1 MMGRHLPDPF
11 QLWLGLFRYLDLRPT
26 AFLGGKAALMLLAS
40 RLRDTFPFYYGW
52 VVVGA
57 SSAVVFARM
66 APAITTLTV
75 LIFPMSQQLGWSRTL
90 IAGSVS
96 AGAIA
101 SLVLSP
107 VVGWAIDRYGARPV
121 LVLSVLGL
129 GLAMVSLAWA
139 TVPFTFYLAFAAG
152 RVVFHTSAPIGAS
165 TVAARWFI
173 RKRGRAIGMIF
184 LFGAIGGIVFT
195 MVASLVVESHGLRA
209 TWIAIGLIVLVFSVV
224 PPLLLVAERPE
235 DIGLLP
241 DGVKPDR
248 EIPKTEAQTAVIPQA
263 RGIDDDSWTLREAV
277 GTRTFWILVSM
288 GFTSFFVHTSI
299 GVHMGAYFR
308 DIGLGATSAALAVS
322 LSWTVSAVF
331 SITWGWVTDRV
342 DVRYA
347 YSGMFLVQ
355 AVSTLYLILASGT
368 LGVFIAAGFFGI
380 VSAGSNVV
388 PSVMYA
394 NYFGRSSL
402 GKIRGLG
409 EVGVLL
415 GQATGPVIAGILF
428 ELQGGYSTIFTVFVV
443 LALACSLVVLK
454 AKAPV
459 KKTAVTAG

>member
-1 MMGRHLPDPF
+1 
-11 QLWLGLFRYLDLRPT
+11 
-26 AFLGGKAALMLLAS
+26 MLLAS

-52 VVVGA
+52 IVVGA
-57 SSAVVFARM
+57 SSTVVFARM

-121 LVLSVLGL
+121 LVVSVAGL

-173 RKRGRAIGMIF
+173 RKRGRAIGIIF

-195 MVASLVVESHGLRA
+195 MVASLVVESHGLKA
-209 TWIAIGLIVLVFSVV
+209 TWIAIGLVVLVFSVA
-224 PPLLLVAERPE
+224 PSLLLVAERPE

-241 DGVKPDR
+241 DGVEPDLAM
-248 EIPKTEAQTAVIPQA
+248 PSTEDQRAVRPGFSGEQAAVITQV
-263 RGIDDDSWTLREAV
+263 RRDDDDSWTLREAV
-277 GTRTFWILVSM
+277 GTRTFWVLVSM

-308 DIGLGATSAALAVS
+308 DIGLGAISAALAVS

-331 SITWGWVTDRV
+331 SVTWGWVTDRIE
-342 DVRYA
+342 VRYA

-355 AVSTLYLILASGT
+355 AGSTLYLILASGT
-368 LGVFIAAGFFGI
+368 LGVFLAAGFFGI
-380 VSAGSNVV
+380 VSAGFNVV

-402 GKIRGLG
+402 GRIRGLG
-409 EVGVLL
+409 EAGVLL
-415 GQATGPVIAGILF
+415 GQGTGPVIAGILF
-428 ELQGGYSTIFTVFVV
+428 EIQGSYSMIFWVFV
-443 LALACSLVVLK
+443 ALSLTCSLVVLK

-459 KKTAVTAG
+459 KRAATVAAG

>member
-1 MMGRHLPDPF
+1 
-11 QLWLGLFRYLDLRPT
+11 
-26 AFLGGKAALMLLAS
+26 MLLAS

-52 VVVGA
+52 IVVGA
-57 SSAVVFARM
+57 SSTVVFARM

-107 VVGWAIDRYGARPV
+107 VVGWTIDRYGARPV
-121 LVLSVLGL
+121 LVVSVAGL

-139 TVPFTFYLAFAAG
+139 TAPFTFYLAFAAG

-173 RKRGRAIGMIF
+173 RKRGRAIGIIF

-209 TWIAIGLIVLVFSVV
+209 TWIAIGLVVLVFSVA
-224 PPLLLVAERPE
+224 PSLLLVAERPE

-241 DGVKPDR
+241 DGVEPDLAM
-248 EIPKTEAQTAVIPQA
+248 PSTEDQRAVRPGFSGEQAAVITQV
-263 RGIDDDSWTLREAV
+263 RRDDDDSWTLREAV
-277 GTRTFWILVSM
+277 GTRTFWVLVSM

-308 DIGLGATSAALAVS
+308 DIGLGAISAALAVS

-331 SITWGWVTDRV
+331 SVTWGWVTDRIE
-342 DVRYA
+342 VRYA

-355 AVSTLYLILASGT
+355 AGSTLYLILASGT
-368 LGVFIAAGFFGI
+368 LGVFLAAGFFGI
-380 VSAGSNVV
+380 VSAGFNVV

-402 GKIRGLG
+402 GRIRGLG
-409 EVGVLL
+409 EAGVLL
-415 GQATGPVIAGILF
+415 GQGTGPVIVGILF
-428 ELQGGYSTIFTVFVV
+428 EIQGSYSMIFWVFV
-443 LALACSLVVLK
+443 ALSLTCSLVVLK

-459 KKTAVTAG
+459 KRAATVAAG

>member
-1 MMGRHLPDPF
+1 
-11 QLWLGLFRYLDLRPT
+11 
-26 AFLGGKAALMLLAS
+26 MLLAS
-40 RLRDTFPFYYGW
+40 RLRDKFPFYYGW
-52 VVVGA
+52 IVVGA
-57 SSAVVFARM
+57 SSTVVFARM

-101 SLVLSP
+101 ALALSP

-121 LVLSVLGL
+121 MVVSVLGL
-129 GLAMVSLAWA
+129 GAAMVSLAWA
-139 TVPFTFYLAFAAG
+139 TTPLTFYLAFAAG
-152 RVVFHTSAPIGAS
+152 RVVFHTTAPIGAS

-173 RKRGRAIGMIF
+173 KKRGRAIGMIF
-184 LFGAIGGIVFT
+184 LFGAVGGIVFT
-195 MVASLVVESHGLRA
+195 MVASLVVESHGLKA
-209 TWIAIGLIVLVFSVV
+209 TWIAIGLVVLAVSVV

-241 DGVKPDR
+241 DGETSESDSQAAGRLRVLR
-248 EIPKTEAQTAVIPQA
+248 GQAVAALQPP
-263 RGIDDDSWTLREAV
+263 RTDEESWTLGEAV
-277 GTRTFWILVSM
+277 HTKTFWILVSM
-288 GFTSFFVHTSI
+288 GFTTFFVHTSI

-308 DIGLGATSAALAVS
+308 DIGLGATSSALAVS
-322 LSWTVSAVF
+322 LSWTVSAFF
-331 SITWGWVTDRV
+331 SVAWGWVTDRI
-342 DVRYA
+342 DLRYA

-355 AVSTLYLILASGT
+355 AGSTLYLILASGT
-368 LGVFIAAGFFGI
+368 LGVFVAASFFGV
-380 VSAGSNVV
+380 VSAGANVV

-415 GQATGPVIAGILF
+415 AQATGPVIAGILF
-428 ELQGGYSTIFTVFVV
+428 ELQGGYSTIFSAFVV
-443 LALACSLVVLK
+443 LALVCSLVVLK

-459 KKTAVTAG
+459 KKTALPAV

>member
-1 MMGRHLPDPF
+1 MS
-11 QLWLGLFRYLDLRPT
+11 LGD
-26 AFLGGKAALMLLAS
+26 KAALMLLAS

-52 VVVGA
+52 IVVGA
-57 SSAVVFARM
+57 SSTVVFARM

-107 VVGWAIDRYGARPV
+107 VVGWTIDRYGARPV
-121 LVLSVLGL
+121 LVVSVAGL

-139 TVPFTFYLAFAAG
+139 TAPFTFYLAFAAG

-173 RKRGRAIGMIF
+173 RKRGRAIGIIF

-195 MVASLVVESHGLRA
+195 MVASLVVESHGLKA
-209 TWIAIGLIVLVFSVV
+209 TWIAIGLVVLVFSVA
-224 PPLLLVAERPE
+224 PSLLLVAERPE

-241 DGVKPDR
+241 DGVEPDLAM
-248 EIPKTEAQTAVIPQA
+248 PSTEDQRAVRPGFSGEQAAVITQV
-263 RGIDDDSWTLREAV
+263 RRDDDDSWTLREAV
-277 GTRTFWILVSM
+277 GTRTFWVLVSM

-308 DIGLGATSAALAVS
+308 DIGLGAISAALAVS

-331 SITWGWVTDRV
+331 SVTWGWVTDRIE
-342 DVRYA
+342 VRYA

-355 AVSTLYLILASGT
+355 AGSTLYLILASGT
-368 LGVFIAAGFFGI
+368 LGVFLAAGFFGI
-380 VSAGSNVV
+380 VSAGFNVV

-402 GKIRGLG
+402 GRIRGLG
-409 EVGVLL
+409 EAGVLL
-415 GQATGPVIAGILF
+415 GQGTGPVIVGILF
-428 ELQGGYSTIFTVFVV
+428 EIQGSYSMIFWVFV
-443 LALACSLVVLK
+443 ALSLTCSLVVLK

-459 KKTAVTAG
+459 KRAATVAAG